1 LFTDEFSKRV
11 EFFKDFYR
19 EYLKLK
25 GAKGDLDQ
33 TTEFT
38 RVCDDV
44 RKKIENACLQ
54 TMRKEL
60 ETIE

>member
-1 LFTDEFSKRV
+1 LFTDEFNKRV

-19 EYLKLK
+19 EYLKIK
-25 GAKGDLDQ
+25 GAKSDLDQ
-33 TTEFT
+33 EAEFS
-38 RVCDDV
+38 RACDDV

-60 ETIE
+60 EDVE